1 MFVSLLP
8 PKMRPEWLRK
18 YAADLRNPAILSG
31 IAQMLGCLS
40 ALIVGYKP
48 FVQSQ
53 FAAID
58 HRVAVGG
65 AETAGE
71 TAVMGFGLI
80 LALAYILRPLS
91 VALLYF
97 SIEGAVRLVAAVA
110 GGESI
115 GTLPLYL
122 LCLLE
127 RKTKKEV
134 HEFKLG
140 ARIRDKVFPAPDGEP
155 EYDLVIASCRP
166 KDWNQSLTISHEG
179 RLYELVRWF
188 EADPPRRFV
197 YLLKKAPLSKLVRGL
212 HQYDPDEGITAESVS
227 EL

>member
-8 PKMRPEWLRK
+8 PKLRPEWLRK

-40 ALIVGYKP
+40 ALIFGYKP

-58 HRVAVGG
+58 HRVALGG

-140 ARIRDKVFPAPDGEP
+140 ARI
-155 EYDLVIASCRP
+155 
-166 KDWNQSLTISHEG
+166 
-179 RLYELVRWF
+179 
-188 EADPPRRFV
+188 
-197 YLLKKAPLSKLVRGL
+197 
-212 HQYDPDEGITAESVS
+212 
-227 EL
+227 